1 MIYLQTMKRYTNY
14 IMSADLLNY
23 RMTNVPNCHILLLEL
38 LNIAA
43 QCNYFGVASIGQHIS
58 MYENCEIYHS
68 QSKYHINT
76 SYIIAYTIGRRT
88 VFINFIQITI
98 SLIYPLKTYNIMPIN
113 ADRIF

>member
-38 LNIAA
+38 LNIAE
-43 QCNYFGVASIGQHIS
+43 QCNYFGVASIGQHIT

-76 SYIIAYTIGRRT
+76 SYIIAYTIFRQSMWIKS
-88 VFINFIQITI
+88 VDFLLLI
-98 SLIYPLKTYNIMPIN
+98 SRGMQYNKK
-113 ADRIF
+113 

>member
-38 LNIAA
+38 LNIAE
-43 QCNYFGVASIGQHIS
+43 QCNYFGVASKGQHIS

-76 SYIIAYTIGRRT
+76 SYIIAYTI
-88 VFINFIQITI
+88 
-98 SLIYPLKTYNIMPIN
+98 SLL
-113 ADRIF
+113 